1 LFYSIEI
8 SHVDFS
14 QRLSRTGS
22 ECQFPRQVTS
32 RGRPTSTNNNVKL
45 VINTSPSGATLAGT
59 RKVAATNGVATFS
72 DISFSKA
79 GAYTLSAADGS
90 LAGATSAGFSV
101 GQLVI
106 TQQPAN
112 AIAGAA
118 IPIVVDVEKPS
129 GKTIGADDSEVT
141 LTIKKGPAGAMFTGT
156 STVAAVKGVAT
167 FSDLSL
173 TEAGTYKP
181 TITDGEMSAKTVKF
195 TVSAAAPADLA
206 FVQGPTPVKAG
217 RSIAPAISVSLTDAF
232 GNPITG
238 TKVKMAI
245 ASGPAGAILSGTLKV
260 AAENGLATFGDI
272 SLTESGGYTLKATH
286 GSLTP
291 ATSSDFT
298 VSAAAAAQLAF
309 IQQPSTAAV
318 GSAVTPAIVVDVEDS
333 FGNLVATN
341 DSNVTLLIK
350 PGTGPA
356 GAILDG
362 TLTVAA
368 QNGVAMFSDIS
379 LNDAGAYKLKAADG
393 DLAKARSV
401 SFNILAAS

>member
-1 LFYSIEI
+1 
-8 SHVDFS
+8 
-14 QRLSRTGS
+14 
-22 ECQFPRQVTS
+22 
-32 RGRPTSTNNNVKL
+32 
-45 VINTSPSGATLAGT
+45 
-59 RKVAATNGVATFS
+59 
-72 DISFSKA
+72 
-79 GAYTLSAADGS
+79 
-90 LAGATSAGFSV
+90 
-101 GQLVI
+101 
-106 TQQPAN
+106 
-112 AIAGAA
+112 
-118 IPIVVDVEKPS
+118 
-129 GKTIGADDSEVT
+129 
-141 LTIKKGPAGAMFTGT
+141 
-156 STVAAVKGVAT
+156 
-167 FSDLSL
+167 
-173 TEAGTYKP
+173 
-181 TITDGEMSAKTVKF
+181 
-195 TVSAAAPADLA
+195 
-206 FVQGPTPVKAG
+206 VKAG